1 MIDALLLLAHKV
13 EPDISRPQA
22 IVAEVTARIERAA
35 VADETSWKR
44 SANRGT
50 HSWTE
55 TLPTGQTV
63 QFRIMDFE

>member
-1 MIDALLLLAHKV
+1 MLGALLLLAHKD
-13 EPDISRPQA
+13 EPNISRSQT

-35 VADETSWKR
+35 VADEARWKR